1 MREQLTR
8 IYQRHCNK
16 EGESVED
23 GIKRFGACALCSRA
37 RGSPDVLHKPQ
48 SRHWRGTTS

>member
-16 EGESVED
+16 EGEGVED
-23 GIKRFGACALCSRA
+23 GIKRFGACELLRLRGDA
-37 RGSPDVLHKPQ
+37 RL
-48 SRHWRGTTS
+48 T